1 MRNPSST
8 ISRFS
13 SKAWRPGIA
22 IPEGVAR
29 LSFMDCLA
37 DALTFPGDLRLRKLA
52 AGVEGLRSDRENIRG
67 DFQKASARVHKAYKA
82 NPDIFDR
89 LRAVQDDHE
98 NTISAL
104 AVLCMRL
111 VSERQEETTSR

>member
-1 MRNPSST
+1 
-8 ISRFS
+8 
-13 SKAWRPGIA
+13 
-22 IPEGVAR
+22 
-29 LSFMDCLA
+29 MDCLA